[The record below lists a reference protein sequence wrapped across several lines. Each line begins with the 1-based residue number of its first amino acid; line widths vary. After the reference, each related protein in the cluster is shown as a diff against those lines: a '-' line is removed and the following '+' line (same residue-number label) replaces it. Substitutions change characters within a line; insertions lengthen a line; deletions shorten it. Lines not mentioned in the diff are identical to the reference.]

1 MTQITLAM
9 VDQKDSKGF
18 STLNLAP
25 ITKEHIMATTDKDD
39 AGIQY
44 FLDEA
49 KRQGVAIRTVTDGK
63 VLVLNT
69 DWLRNLL
76 EQHADQENV
85 LIFLKQPTFDN

>member
-1 MTQITLAM
+1 MT
-9 VDQKDSKGF
+9 DEKDPS
-18 STLNLAP
+18 
-25 ITKEHIMATTDKDD
+25 
-39 AGIQY
+39 IQY

-49 KRQGVAIRTVTDGK
+49 KRQGAAIRTVKDGK

-76 EQHADQENV
+76 EQHTDEENI

>member
-1 MTQITLAM
+1 M
-9 VDQKDSKGF
+9 
-18 STLNLAP
+18 
-25 ITKEHIMATTDKDD
+25 TDKDND
-39 AGIQY
+39 NIQY

-49 KRQGVAIRTVTDGK
+49 KRQGAAIRTVSDGK

-76 EQHADQENV
+76 EQHADEENI